1 MKILYL
7 TYSQV
12 GDWSFGGAIRG
23 NAIRDAL
30 LAIAEVDTLVID
42 GGAKYFAEGTWPTN
56 RVRLATLSS
65 YGLSWQALLQK
76 RRIKNWVRQVVAVGA
91 YDIVVAQ
98 RSDIASLVPT
108 NVRSQMIFAPD
119 DFKKSALSDAS
130 LLFRA
135 KLLRHNL
142 ITRHLARQS
151 AHVWY
156 CNPTDNQLLPTMQSS
171 YLPNIVVAPDARRP
185 REPSVPYRLLMVGFF
200 NHPPNA
206 EGLSWFHNEIL
217 PRLLALHPA
226 VELHAIG
233 HADDKIRESL
243 PQVVFRGFVDDLAA
257 EYDRATIVVAPI
269 LSGGGTQIKVLDA
282 LAHGRPLIA
291 SVFAHRGF
299 SGDLHVAEH
308 LLVADQADEWVSSC
322 TWAFS
327 HHSEIAAMADRGEQA
342 VRAKYGQERLHS
354 LVADTIN
361 QCSTSNGN
369 DARFE

>member
-7 TYSQV
+7 TYSQI
-12 GDWSFGGAIRG
+12 GDYSFGGAIRA

-30 LAIAEVDTLVID
+30 LAIAHVDTLVID
-42 GGAKYFAEGTWPTN
+42 GGAEYSAEDTWSKN
-56 RVRLATLSS
+56 RVRKATFSS
-65 YGLSWQALLQK
+65 HGLSWQAFLQ
-76 RRIKNWVRQVVAVGA
+76 RRKLKTWVRLIATVGD
-91 YDIVVAQ
+91 YDVVVAQ
-98 RSDIASLVPT
+98 RMDIASLLPA
-108 NVRSQMIFAPD
+108 NIRQHMIFDPD
-119 DFKKSALSDAS
+119 DFIKNPPKDAS
-130 LLFRA
+130 LALRA
-135 KLLRHNL
+135 KLVLRNFVA
-142 ITRHLARQS
+142 RRLAHQS

-156 CNPTDNQLLPTMQSS
+156 SNPREDQLPPTTRRS
-171 YLPNIVVAPDARRP
+171 YLPNVAVAPDAGRLRP
-185 REPSVPYRLLMVGFF
+185 PSVPYRLLMVGFF

-206 EGLSWFHNEIL
+206 EGLFWFHNEVL
-217 PRLLALHPA
+217 PSLLALHPA

-243 PQVVFRGFVDDLAA
+243 PNVVFRGFVDDLAA

-299 SGDLHVAEH
+299 SADLQVTEH
-308 LLVADQADEWVSSC
+308 LLVADQADEWVSNC

-327 HHSEIAAMADRGEQA
+327 HHAEIAAMAGRGEQA
-342 VRAKYGQERLHS
+342 VRAKYGQERLRS

-361 QCSTSNGN
+361 QYSTSNENG
-369 DARFE
+369 ARFE